1 MMITKASF
9 CVLPIFV
16 LVLLTLP
23 SRASA
28 ANQAEFDLR
37 RPNGCHPVGTRT
49 IVLRDPR
56 RQPGS
61 AGYDVVSASVFP
73 DGHELKFTPTA
84 RF

>member
-28 ANQAEFDLR
+28 ANQAEFDLP
-37 RPNGCHPVGTRT
+37 RPQWLP
-49 IVLRDPR
+49 PR
-56 RQPGS
+56 E
-61 AGYDVVSASVFP
+61 
-73 DGHELKFTPTA
+73 H
-84 RF
+84 